1 MFDYWSWWVSAIA
14 LFALSLAFFIFLR
27 RPMGVSGCWA
37 RVVMRKNDR
46 HVNEAE
52 APFRENP
59 LLLKDSLMA
68 ATIDEFGRE
77 AVVEFLKQ
85 RRGQA
90 IPNAGAAVMKLAA
103 RTPWTCHMT
112 FLAALVLGGFIAANI
127 TGQFE
132 FRSTLGALHTSLFG
146 TGIGYW
152 ITLMIGGA
160 MVGFGT
166 QMAGGCTSGHGL
178 NGCSRFVPASLA
190 ATTVFFSTAVAV
202 SMLIHFVAKGALQ

>member
-1 MFDYWSWWVSAIA
+1 MFNYWSWWVSAIA
-14 LFALSLAFFIFLR
+14 LSALSIGFFIMLR

-46 HVNEAE
+46 SVNEAE

-59 LLLKDSLMA
+59 MLLKDSLMA

-77 AVVEFLKQ
+77 AVVDFLKQ
-85 RRGQA
+85 RKGQQSHSPVSGIA
-90 IPNAGAAVMKLAA
+90 KLAA

-112 FLAALVLGGFIAANI
+112 FLLALAIGGFIAANLS
-127 TGQFE
+127 GHFS
-132 FRSTLGALHTSLFG
+132 FRPNLGELHTSLFG

-178 NGCSRFVPASLA
+178 NGCSRFVPASLI

-202 SMLIHFVAKGALQ
+202 SMLIHFVAKGVLQ